1 LIDDAEV
8 ERRIASAV
16 DAQVTWEVEPLARAE
31 ALEQW
36 ARALEKHTDE
46 LAQLVTREVGKPIS
60 EARGEVERGPR
71 LLRYYAHLILDAQA
85 EVFPAAAGFRQEVER
100 RALGTVLLITP
111 WNFPVAIPLWKM
123 APALA
128 FGNTVLFR
136 PSSSAA
142 VVANRLVQ
150 LAGSALPENVLAI
163 LPTVADQAERLL
175 EDSRVA
181 GVSFT
186 GSSAVGRSV
195 VMRTTA
201 RGAPVQAEMG
211 GQNAS
216 IVLDDADLVS
226 AATTIASASMSY
238 AGQKCTATSR
248 VIVDSSIANEFI
260 PLLADVV
267 AQLRIGDPEDDGTQV
282 GPLISD
288 AARQVVDASVNVA
301 IADGGTLVLGGKALN
316 REGWFYEPTLLELK
330 HPTVSFAQE
339 ETFGP
344 AASVIRAE
352 GVDAALAI
360 ANGTR
365 YGLAGAVF
373 GGDLDRAVTVARR
386 LRTGIVRVNASTAG
400 VDYFVPFGGNGAS
413 GFGAREMGRAARD
426 FYTKSRTILIR
437 S

>member
-1 LIDDAEV
+1 
-8 ERRIASAV
+8 
-16 DAQVTWEVEPLARAE
+16 
-31 ALEQW
+31 
-36 ARALEKHTDE
+36 
-46 LAQLVTREVGKPIS
+46 
-60 EARGEVERGPR
+60 
-71 LLRYYAHLILDAQA
+71 
-85 EVFPAAAGFRQEVER
+85 
-100 RALGTVLLITP
+100 
-111 WNFPVAIPLWKM
+111 M